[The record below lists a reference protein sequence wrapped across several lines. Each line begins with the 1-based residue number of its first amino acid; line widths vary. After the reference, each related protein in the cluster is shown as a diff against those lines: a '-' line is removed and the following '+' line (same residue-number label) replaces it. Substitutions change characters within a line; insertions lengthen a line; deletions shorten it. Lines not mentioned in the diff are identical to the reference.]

1 MKIFGKWIFTVIFF
15 TCLLTRATVM
25 NVAAQDGIE
34 LESQNAVQTEAV
46 SETAEVMPEEVPASF
61 SSDNIDKSILDQNSD
76 SSEEIAL
83 EQDDI
88 SIQDSEETEEET
100 GTRETT
106 QTTSEEIEAPASNIE
121 ETDARNSEET
131 FSDDSLNEESSSPKE
146 EDASGTEVSADEEV
160 KSTDV
165 LNSPNIGEDVSKENT
180 ESAADREAQSEES
193 NYIQKLNSV
202 NAMEKLSV
210 AADAAGDKL
219 ILEEP
224 EVTVDAALMAS
235 SNGSAD
241 SDYEY
246 TVSDNEV
253 TITKYNGLD
262 SVLNLPE
269 AITGYSVTRIESSAF
284 ENNTVLTSVDI
295 PASVYYIGSYA
306 FSNCSLLETV
316 TFHENNG
323 FMPGTNDRFSLSIG
337 DYAFYGCTSLTG
349 LALPDSVTEL
359 GDGFITDT
367 RITTITLPKNLTDAS
382 CALYGS
388 LVEEI
393 IFADGVI
400 EMESQVIYRGL

>member
-25 NVAAQDGIE
+25 NVAADDGIE
-34 LESQNAVQTEAV
+34 LESQNAVETEAA
-46 SETAEVMPEEVPASF
+46 SETAEVMPEEAPASF
-61 SSDNIDKSILDQNSD
+61 SSDNIDEPILDQNSD

-88 SIQDSEETEEET
+88 SIQNSELTEEET
-100 GTRETT
+100 GTREII
-106 QTTSEEIEAPASNIE
+106 QTTSEEIEAPVSNIE

-131 FSDDSLNEESSSPKE
+131 SSDDSLNEESSSPKE
-146 EDASGTEVSADEEV
+146 EDASGTEVSDDEEV

-165 LNSPNIGEDVSKENT
+165 LNSPSIGEDVSKENT

-193 NYIQKLNSV
+193 NDLQKSNSV
-202 NAMEKLSV
+202 NAMEKFSV
-210 AADAAGDKL
+210 AADTAGDKL

-235 SNGSAD
+235 SNGSES

-337 DYAFYGCTSLTG
+337 DYAFSGCIALTG

-359 GDGFITDT
+359 GDGFIKDT
-367 RITTITLPKNLTDAS
+367 GITTITLPKNLTDAS
-382 CALYGS
+382 YALYGS
-388 LVEEI
+388 AINCQRTLPMHHMHYMV
-393 IFADGVI
+393 
-400 EMESQVIYRGL
+400 LP